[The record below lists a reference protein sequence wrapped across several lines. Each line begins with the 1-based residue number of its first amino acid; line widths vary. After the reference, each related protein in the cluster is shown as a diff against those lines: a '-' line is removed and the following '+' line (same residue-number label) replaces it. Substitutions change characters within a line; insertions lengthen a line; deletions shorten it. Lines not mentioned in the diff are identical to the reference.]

1 MGAGDDVEV
10 AVIADVE
17 LGEAVFEK
25 VGGGTQDACATSLQR
40 PGCSTPPTQ
49 HAQQMDAVTLV
60 AHGVQSKPCAATTWS
75 SKTATRR
82 VARGRMG
89 TDASVV
95 LRRLGTAGTVRIRDV
110 ERANSTAV
118 AAADSGRDETAMLPA
133 ARGGETDNKRAWT
146 HGTRQCDGLQVPRRR
161 DAHSG
166 HTPKYAQLA
175 ALAEHTACA
184 AQTLGTR
191 TWGDLGRVIPF
202 PRTTCEPCAR
212 KPCAL
217 KPARMVPREWL
228 YTLAQ

>member
-1 MGAGDDVEV
+1 M
-10 AVIADVE
+10 IADVE

-133 ARGGETDNKRAWT
+133 ARGGETDNRRAWT

-166 HTPKYAQLA
+166 HTPKYAQRQLSQSARRAQRRCWARAFGAIWA
-175 ALAEHTACA
+175 ALSLSRGPHGSPAHRSPEHS
-184 AQTLGTR
+184 
-191 TWGDLGRVIPF
+191 
-202 PRTTCEPCAR
+202 
-212 KPCAL
+212 
-217 KPARMVPREWL
+217 ARMALHQWHRERVVS
-228 YTLAQ
+228 LATHRE